1 MNENKQLICSAIC
14 NALRTTNAAGSPDN
28 NPLVEIQYIQLDN
41 GDEIARPI
49 FADGSGQNEYYDVNI
64 SGDSGIGIWLD
75 ITEQF
80 VRRMW

>member
-1 MNENKQLICSAIC
+1 MENKQEICTAIC
-14 NALRTTNAAGSPDN
+14 NALRTTNAAG
-28 NPLVEIQYIQLDN
+28 NPLNNALTEIQYIKCDN

-49 FADGSGQNEYYDVNI
+49 FADGSGKSGYYDVNI

-75 ITEQF
+75 ITNQF